1 MTDRTHLSASPV
13 ILTHELFQSPRHPSY
28 HPLSIER
35 SRPFLKILEAL
46 GWAKDDDIRHIIP
59 ATRQDLAQFHSDD
72 YLDALEL
79 AARGEGDPDLLKRQF
94 HLGTHDNPIMPTM
107 AERAKLLAG
116 GAIMAARLAMSHGT
130 VFNPAGGAHHG
141 MPDRANGFCF
151 TNDPVFAIL
160 TFLNK
165 GLKRVAYIDLDAHH
179 GDGVEHAFLGDDR
192 VLLISVHEQ
201 DRWPG
206 TGKHDHANAI
216 NRPVRR
222 GFSDD
227 DILELFRADLMIR
240 LEKFKPDALVILS
253 GADALAG
260 DPLMRLSLTNSG
272 LVQLIT
278 MLLSLAPYRVI
289 LGGGGYNPWLVA
301 RYWILLWAA
310 LSGHEVPRSITAEVQ
325 DILAAL
331 TCSRIKPEAIVPEW
345 LERFADES

>member
-1 MTDRTHLSASPV
+1 MTDQTPLSASPV

-35 SRPFLKILEAL
+35 SRPFLKILETL

-59 ATRQDLAQFHSDD
+59 ATREDLAQFHAGD

-107 AERAKLLAG
+107 AERATLLAG
-116 GAIMAARLAMSHGT
+116 GAIMAARLAMAHGT

-141 MPDRANGFCF
+141 MPNRANGFCF

-160 TFLNK
+160 TFLNE

-179 GDGVEHAFLGDDR
+179 GDGVENAFLGDER

-201 DRWPG
+201 DRWPA
-206 TGKHDHANAI
+206 TGKSDYANAI

-227 DILELFRADLMIR
+227 DLLELFRTDLMLR

-260 DPLMRLSLTNSG
+260 DPLMRLAFTNSG
-272 LVQLIT
+272 LVHLIR
-278 MLLSLAPYRVI
+278 MLLPFAPHRVI

-301 RYWILLWAA
+301 RYWTVLWATLTGRDVPKSQSNDIQNI
-310 LSGHEVPRSITAEVQ
+310 LSF
-325 DILAAL
+325 L
-331 TCSRIKPEAIVPEW
+331 TCPRIKPEAIEPQW
-345 LERFADES
+345 LSRFAD